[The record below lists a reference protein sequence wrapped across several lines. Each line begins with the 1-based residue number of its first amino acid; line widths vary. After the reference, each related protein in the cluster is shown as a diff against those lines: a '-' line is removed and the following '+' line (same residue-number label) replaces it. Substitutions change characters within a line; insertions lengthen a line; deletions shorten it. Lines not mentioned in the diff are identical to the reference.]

1 MFLHFQE
8 EEAKELVADA
18 IRAGVFNDLASGSN
32 VDLCIIRKTGVE
44 YLRPYDKASVKGQRQ
59 FNYRY
64 KSGTTAV
71 LSKTVQP
78 IIIEEETVQK
88 VEPEAMDTST

>member
-1 MFLHFQE
+1 
-8 EEAKELVADA
+8 LVADA

-44 YLRPYDKASVKGQRQ
+44 YLRPYEAASVKGLRQ
-59 FNYRY
+59 FSYRY

-71 LSKTVQP
+71 LTEKVQP
-78 IIIEEETVQK
+78 IIVEEELVRTI
-88 VEPEAMDTST
+88 EPEVMDTSS